1 MDYLRAWIVHLLA
14 SCDPVYYRRINYYYR
29 TEEVQARDREPRVR
43 KRNYLFV
50 SHICSRHLHRNRST
64 KLPKAK
70 LSKLE
75 FQIMNFLWSKK
86 EASIREIQEAVAQ
99 NVETKHMPAYTTIQ
113 TTVYRMEA
121 KTIVRRVRKVGNFHT
136 FAAIISRKA
145 AQRRLLDDLLG
156 FFAGNGKLVMAQL
169 IQAGELTLEDVK
181 EAEAWLESA
190 AKKKKAQ

>member
-1 MDYLRAWIVHLLA
+1 
-14 SCDPVYYRRINYYYR
+14 
-29 TEEVQARDREPRVR
+29 
-43 KRNYLFV
+43 
-50 SHICSRHLHRNRST
+50 
-64 KLPKAK
+64 
-70 LSKLE
+70 
-75 FQIMNFLWSKK
+75 
-86 EASIREIQEAVAQ
+86 
-99 NVETKHMPAYTTIQ
+99 
-113 TTVYRMEA
+113 MEA